1 MVEMAVVLVLCSALF
16 IAFYS
21 LLASQMLDA
30 TSETSEI
37 KVQNGIRTPMS
48 ELTEELQNA
57 HLYALDS
64 FGNYLCYQVPRKG
77 TSGSVILTTDVNNN
91 AVVQYGA
98 YAFSDNTWIA
108 NGYYQIV
115 FRNHTG
121 ATDILIENQ
130 ITNTL
135 NPLGQNLSGTYTT
148 GTTTNQI
155 TYDKGFQLGHFEIE
169 VHNAPVVPISPT
181 NPMIANAYCFAENAG
196 ASTAATGEP
205 GGTLYSANDRR
216 IISGTALRQIDPLD
230 TNNGANAKRTS
241 PWGGGFFFMRN
252 PGLGSTS
259 ISRSFNCIF
268 TATGATVAAGAGNT
282 TGTFSA
288 QFPDGFDTS
297 YDINNSGYYEFGENF
312 DDTNKN
318 NFYDGPDCDSFADA
332 NGNNVPDGNELGTT
346 ALQWNGQLRL
356 QLIAFDARMLVRE
369 NADLAASK
377 AAIRIL
383 SNVIKIRNK

>member
-169 VHNAPVVPISPT
+169 VHNAPVVPISP
-181 NPMIANAYCFAENAG
+181 CL
-196 ASTAATGEP
+196 
-205 GGTLYSANDRR
+205 LY
-216 IISGTALRQIDPLD
+216 
-230 TNNGANAKRTS
+230 TS
-241 PWGGGFFFMRN
+241 PSPR
-252 PGLGSTS
+252 
-259 ISRSFNCIF
+259 
-268 TATGATVAAGAGNT
+268 
-282 TGTFSA
+282 
-288 QFPDGFDTS
+288 D
-297 YDINNSGYYEFGENF
+297 
-312 DDTNKN
+312 
-318 NFYDGPDCDSFADA
+318 
-332 NGNNVPDGNELGTT
+332 
-346 ALQWNGQLRL
+346 
-356 QLIAFDARMLVRE
+356 
-369 NADLAASK
+369 
-377 AAIRIL
+377 
-383 SNVIKIRNK
+383 